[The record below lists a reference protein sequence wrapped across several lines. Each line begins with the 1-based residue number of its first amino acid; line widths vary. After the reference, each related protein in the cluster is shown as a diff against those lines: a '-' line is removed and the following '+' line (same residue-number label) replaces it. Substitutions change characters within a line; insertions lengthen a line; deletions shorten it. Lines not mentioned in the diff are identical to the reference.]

1 MAELHH
7 RCEPCLFADR
17 AEVALAVE
25 LVAGGAAAVQL
36 AGVGHL
42 KVVQLGLA
50 AGAVCGPMLPAMP
63 PPSLQGDQ
71 HSAAMK
77 C

>member
-1 MAELHH
+1 M
-7 RCEPCLFADR
+7 
-17 AEVALAVE
+17 
-25 LVAGGAAAVQL
+25 QL